1 MRWLCVLV
9 LALAAGSC
17 ALAASGLAVAP
28 HVDPPGTPRFHDHLL
43 AAYRYPLFL
52 LRLQM
57 QSHQPDGPGWTLEA
71 PGQIELG
78 ALVLATCALLVP
90 KLPRPTRRA
99 VALLPAVTVPK
110 PEWRA
115 WVPLAPP
122 RRSLLA
128 FA

>member
-1 MRWLCVLV
+1 MRWLSVLI

-17 ALAASGLAVAP
+17 ALAASGLTVAP
-28 HVDPPGTPRFHDHLL
+28 HVDPPGTPRFHDHIL

-52 LRLQM
+52 LRLKM
-57 QSHQPDGPGWTLEA
+57 LSHPPDGPGWALET
-71 PGQIELG
+71 PEGIELG
-78 ALVLATCALLVP
+78 ALVLATLALVVP

-99 VALLPAVTVPK
+99 IAVLPAIALSK

-122 RRSLLA
+122 RGPLLA